1 MIKLVMGPVELD
13 QNALKVLSP
22 LYFGINKL
30 VIMAK
35 DAAPAEE
42 EESLV
47 HKVIVLMGLGDIFD
61 EARRMTKRQVRA
73 PRFLGKEGKKVNSP
87 AVPVMQA
94 SSMNWTPH
102 RIPTFHETTCTVTFP
117 VSAKSIRS
125 IEIDALLLF
134 F

>member
-1 MIKLVMGPVELD
+1 MGPVELD
-13 QNALKVLSP
+13 QNALKVSP
-22 LYFGINKL
+22 LFWINKL

-73 PRFLGKEGKKVNSP
+73 PRFLGKEGKK
-87 AVPVMQA
+87 
-94 SSMNWTPH
+94 
-102 RIPTFHETTCTVTFP
+102 
-117 VSAKSIRS
+117 K
-125 IEIDALLLF
+125 
-134 F
+134 